1 MILLVQFPLQFER
14 KYALLG
20 NRWNT
25 AMMTGREVLFFL
37 FFRFSTLIAFWTS
50 VYLISYQ
57 LPVTRLE
64 FYSLLGIMISLLPP
78 AFVLFCFFYVS
89 RWSDYLDH
97 FQKLIFLVSVNT
109 HLYSSKPISCWVKYD
124 GKTVSCHDAA
134 GSCRVKSTGFFRR
147 AHSIDE
153 TNWMNEKEAVRMFF
167 ISFILD

>member
-1 MILLVQFPLQFER
+1 MRYLETVETRQWWLGEKFYFFFSFAFQPWLRFER
-14 KYALLG
+14 PCI
-20 NRWNT
+20 
-25 AMMTGREVLFFL
+25 LF
-37 FFRFSTLIAFWTS
+37 LIK
-50 VYLISYQ
+50 

-97 FQKLIFLVSVNT
+97 FQKLIFLVSVYT

-167 ISFILD
+167 SFFYIRLKKK